1 MEQVLASLR
10 ARGTTVAVATGIII
24 AQAIIPWG
32 MMGDLASSC
41 GLAVFCWWQG
51 KAGA

>member
-1 MEQVLASLR
+1 MDELIASLR
-10 ARGTTVAVATGIII
+10 ARGTTIAIATAIIV
-24 AQAIIPWG
+24 AQAVVPWG
-32 MMGDLASSC
+32 MMGDFASSC